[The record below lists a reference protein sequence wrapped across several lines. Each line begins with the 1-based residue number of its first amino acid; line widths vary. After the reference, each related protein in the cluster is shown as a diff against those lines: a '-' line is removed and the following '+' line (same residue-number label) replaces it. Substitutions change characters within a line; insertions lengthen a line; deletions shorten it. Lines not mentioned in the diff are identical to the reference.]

1 MACVREPPVSIVAAD
16 IVPMLSDSDSSQPSE
31 EVSSDRATAH
41 VGVVCTHAMELKPLL
56 QKLDRRR
63 RYADGSLRFT
73 GGFLG
78 EALRVAVVESGAG
91 FAAHRNAT
99 EILIREHSPSWI
111 VSAGFSSS
119 LSKEVLAGDL
129 CLATSLCDTHGQ
141 KLDIKCPIPE
151 SKHVTRRPHV
161 VADRHPRTVKDKR
174 ELAESCSAAAVDTNS
189 LAVAQI
195 CESTGR
201 SFLSIRAVI
210 DGFEEDL
217 PEAVVARL
225 FEPEPTSRSAKAVQ
239 WMESWRQPAEL
250 KEWTAQAT
258 VAGQR
263 LSRFLDGVIRQL
275 GEHVERG

>member
-1 MACVREPPVSIVAAD
+1 
-16 IVPMLSDSDSSQPSE
+16 MLSDSESSQSGE

-41 VGVVCTHAMELKPLL
+41 VGLVCTHAMELKPLL

-78 EALRVAVVESGAG
+78 ESLRVAVVEAGVG

-99 EILIREHSPSWI
+99 EILVREHSPSWVI
-111 VSAGFSSS
+111 AAGFSSS
-119 LSKEVLAGDL
+119 LSEEVLSGDL
-129 CLATSLCDTHGQ
+129 SLATSICDTHGQ
-141 KLDIKCPIPE
+141 RLEIKCPIPE

-161 VADRHPRTVKDKR
+161 VADSHPRTVQDKR
-174 ELAESCSAAAVDTNS
+174 QLAESSAASADTNS

-195 CESTGR
+195 CEATAR
-201 SFLSIRAVI
+201 PFLSIRAIIEGIDEELPDDVI
-210 DGFEEDL
+210 S
-217 PEAVVARL
+217 RL
-225 FEPEPTSRSAKAVQ
+225 FEPDQILRSGKAMR
-239 WMESWRQPAEL
+239 WIENWRQPAEV
-250 KEWTAQAT
+250 KEWMSRATT
-258 VAGQR
+258 VAER